1 MNAKFSLN
9 KFNPNKFDLAKFNLA
24 KFNLII
30 AGGKTG
36 GHLFPGIAVAQA
48 IKTANP
54 EAKILFVGTDA
65 PFEVATLKTYE
76 FNHKAIMAKPIKG
89 GSLLGKLIS
98 IGFTLGSLIQSLV
111 LLVRFKPDFVLGVGG
126 FSSFAV
132 VLAAWILR
140 IPRAI
145 QEQNSIPGI
154 TNRLLSRFANTI
166 FTGFETT
173 RGMEQN
179 PKTRYVGNP
188 IRRANPVQT
197 PEPNNDSNNESSN
210 GSNQTTDIG
219 PEHFTLLVTGGSQG
233 AASINHAVMEALN
246 LMDLAQVHIIHQ
258 TGLAEESQI
267 QKAHAK
273 LKVNSTVQAFFPDL
287 PALQDRADLVVA
299 RAGAGTI
306 SELTIKGI
314 PAILVPFP
322 HAADDHQTC
331 NANILADKGAAILI
345 ADKDLTGPLLKQ
357 TLQDL
362 MKDKDRLKQMGI
374 AAKKLA
380 MPDADKIIASAILNT
395 KDYNH
400 VSK

>member
-1 MNAKFSLN
+1 MNAKR
-9 KFNPNKFDLAKFNLA
+9 DLAKFKLS

-48 IKTANP
+48 LKATNP
-54 EAKILFVGTDA
+54 EAKVLFVGTDA
-65 PFEVATLKTYE
+65 PFEVATLKIYG
-76 FNHKAIMAKPIKG
+76 FSHKAIMAKPIKG
-89 GSLLGKLIS
+89 GSLYDKLIS
-98 IGFTLGSLIQSLV
+98 IGFTLVSLIQSLV

-132 VLAAWILR
+132 VIAAWILR

-154 TNRLLSRFANTI
+154 TNRLLSRFSNTI

-173 RGMEQN
+173 RGMDQN

-197 PEPNNDSNNESSN
+197 REPNNKSN
-210 GSNQTTDIG
+210 GMTDIK
-219 PEHFTLLVTGGSQG
+219 PEDFTLLVTGGSQG
-233 AASINHAVMEALN
+233 AASINHAVMAALN
-246 LMDLAQVHIIHQ
+246 LMDLTHLHIIHQ

-267 QKAHAK
+267 QNAHAK
-273 LKVNSTVQAFFPDL
+273 LKVRSTVQAFFHDMPDL
-287 PALQDRADLVVA
+287 QERADLVIT

-306 SELTIKGI
+306 SELTSKGI

-331 NANILADKGAAILI
+331 NAKILADKGAAILI
-345 ADKDLTGPLLKQ
+345 ADQDLTGPILKE
-357 TLQDL
+357 TLQEL
-362 MKDKDRLKQMGI
+362 MEDKDRLKQMRI
-374 AAKKLA
+374 AARKLA
-380 MPDADKIIASAILNT
+380 MPDADKIIASAILTT
-395 KDYNH
+395 KDL
-400 VSK
+400 

>member
-9 KFNPNKFDLAKFNLA
+9 KVNPT

-48 IKTANP
+48 LKAINP
-54 EAKILFVGTDA
+54 EAKVLFIGTDA
-65 PFEVATLKTYE
+65 PFEVATLKRYE
-76 FNHKAIMAKPIKG
+76 FSHKAIMAKPIKG
-89 GSLLGKLIS
+89 GSLFGKLIS
-98 IGFTLGSLIQSLV
+98 IGCTLGSLIQSLV

-145 QEQNSIPGI
+145 QEQNCIPGI
-154 TNRLLSRFANTI
+154 TNRLLSRFSNTI
-166 FTGFETT
+166 FTGFEAT

-197 PEPNNDSNNESSN
+197 REPNNQSNNDSSRA
-210 GSNQTTDIG
+210 TDIR
-219 PEHFTLLVTGGSQG
+219 PENFTILVTGGSQG
-233 AASINHAVMEALN
+233 AARINHAVMAALN

-258 TGLAEESQI
+258 TGLAEKSQI
-267 QKAHAK
+267 QKAYAK
-273 LKVNSTVQAFFPDL
+273 LKVSSTVQAFFHNMPD
-287 PALQDRADLVVA
+287 LQDRANLVVT

-306 SELTIKGI
+306 SELTFKGI

-331 NANILADKGAAILI
+331 NAKILADKGAAILI
-345 ADKDLTGPLLKQ
+345 ADRDLTGPLLKE

-362 MKDKDRLKQMGI
+362 MKNKDRLKQMGI

-395 KDYNH
+395 KDL
-400 VSK
+400 